1 MNEHPNRARKPSQC
15 TGMTIH
21 HRHAQPLGLPAGQRY
36 FTAAQV
42 ATPGDLYTLE
52 RLPKFT
58 RNAAVRQVQEY
69 VLPF

>member
-1 MNEHPNRARKPSQC
+1 MRELGIFVGGTTA
-15 TGMTIH
+15 
-21 HRHAQPLGLPAGQRY
+21 AGLPAGQRY

-42 ATPGDLYTLE
+42 ATSGDLYTLE